1 MIDLAVTVGDR
12 FAEARAHLGRATR
25 VLCDLDGCIVS
36 GDRLLPGAMR
46 FAAATGD
53 RLVIVSNNSTD
64 TRETLSRRVSGLGLS
79 VAPEAIV
86 LAGEAAL
93 ETARREAPG
102 GRLCLL
108 ASEALTGR
116 ARVMG
121 FDPMAERAEAVVLCR
136 DTALCLG
143 RLEMALHHLSRGV
156 PLVVANPDLTHP
168 GPDGP
173 AIETGALLALLQ
185 ACHDPAR
192 VVHVGKPAPLLFHR
206 ALGGVAPGDAVM
218 LGDNP
223 ATDIKGA
230 RAMGMAAIQLAA
242 PGGHKELPTLQD
254 LA

>member
-1 MIDLAVTVGDR
+1 MTDPAVTVGDR
-12 FAEARAHLGRATR
+12 FTRARAQLGRATR
-25 VLCDLDGCIVS
+25 ILCDLDGCIVS
-36 GDRLLPGAMR
+36 GDRLLPGAKR
-46 FAAATGD
+46 FAKAMGD
-53 RLVIVSNNSTD
+53 RLVIVSNNSSD
-64 TRETLSRRVSGLGLS
+64 TRETLSRRLTALGLP
-79 VAPEAIV
+79 VAPAAIV

-93 ETARREAPG
+93 EAARQEAPG

-108 ASEALTGR
+108 ASDALTGMAR
-116 ARVMG
+116 AMG

-143 RLEMALHHLSRGV
+143 RLEMALRHLSRGV

-173 AIETGALLALLQ
+173 AIETGALLTLLQ
-185 ACHDPAR
+185 ACHDPVR
-192 VVHVGKPAPLLFHR
+192 VVHVGKPAPLLFRR

-223 ATDIKGA
+223 ATDISGA
-230 RAMGMAAIQLAA
+230 RAMGMAAIRLAA
-242 PGGHKELPTLQD
+242 PGGPCGFPTLQD